1 MRICCAKRGGGGS
14 FRKRSCLF
22 VIYKMEKRGNVG
34 RNKKKEGI
42 GLKLLVGIFYLY
54 SVVIR

>member
-1 MRICCAKRGGGGS
+1 
-14 FRKRSCLF
+14 
-22 VIYKMEKRGNVG
+22 VG

>member
-1 MRICCAKRGGGGS
+1 MQSGEGGGGGGS
-14 FRKRSCLF
+14 FRKRICLF
-22 VIYKMEKRGNVG
+22 VIYKIEKRGNVG